1 MEHFKKNDI
10 FGWMDF
16 ILLDEIKAT
25 NLRQTSGE
33 DLAVVLVALAIFCV
47 VHGGVFGHFVFG

>member
-1 MEHFKKNDI
+1 
-10 FGWMDF
+10 MDF